1 MSAAKRL
8 GSVHGDG
15 APSIE
20 RSPSSGIRLRVLPED
35 DRSSL
40 EAFEAPANVRTAAAD
55 RARVSF
61 YSEGDLAPEDA
72 VPFSGNTA
80 ITAVFA
86 FCATAAGALVAAGFY
101 L

>member
-8 GSVHGDG
+8 GSTPRID
-15 APSIE
+15 
-20 RSPSSGIRLRVLPED
+20 RSPNSGVRLRVRRED

-40 EAFEAPANVRTAAAD
+40 EAIEAPVVAATPE
-55 RARVSF
+55 RIRVSF
-61 YSEGDLAPEDA
+61 YGDGELAPEDA

-86 FCATAAGALVAAGFY
+86 FCMTAAGALVAAGFY